1 MKKLQDDID
10 KAKNKNRKYTT
21 SGDAK
26 NALKYKVNPTF

>member
-1 MKKLQDDID
+1 MKKLQDDIN

-26 NALKYKVNPTF
+26 NALKYNI